1 MWITWW
7 SIMTC
12 NCKKSEGLER
22 LFLQLIKEKFT
33 NLDKFSPLNYHKILT
48 PSPLSVPPTTISKKI
63 PPINM
68 SRSWFYLFGV
78 RKLFITTTPVW
89 VIRTKKSASLSSQT
103 CLTRSANTVYHDSE
117 SISFLKPKIWNL
129 YQTNSKLLKVC
140 KLSKIK
146 LNIRNLKLL
155 L

>member
-12 NCKKSEGLER
+12 NCKKTEGLER

-48 PSPLSVPPTTISKKI
+48 PPTPPFCSPYYNFKKKFRPLTCLVLGSI
-63 PPINM
+63 YLG
-68 SRSWFYLFGV
+68 SGSW
-78 RKLFITTTPVW
+78 
-89 VIRTKKSASLSSQT
+89 TKKSAFLSSQT
-103 CLTRSANTVYHDSE
+103 CLTRSANTVHHDSE

-129 YQTNSKLLKVC
+129 LPNELKITESLQAF
-140 KLSKIK
+140 KNKIK
-146 LNIRNLKLL
+146 Y
-155 L
+155 